1 MSEETAA
8 VAAVP
13 NTDVPVA
20 VDPALL
26 NKPTRPEATAESGSA
41 ENSELLKHKLGL
53 ANNHAKQAKKDADEA
68 RDALQKVQEQLAEIK
83 NQQQATVQK
92 SLQDQGQYKELWE
105 QTKRTVGERDAEIV
119 QLKAELSSVKQDR
132 QQDRL
137 RAAALSQINT
147 AGALNSQQ
155 LFTLLQSGL
164 RQNDEG
170 SPVMLNGGVEQPLG
184 EYLANLKQSSEW
196 QHHFAASGQTG
207 MSRVGGG
214 TTVAPGRDNPYR
226 SGNMTEA
233 LRLEV
238 ENPDLAR
245 ALKKEAQAA
254 RSSQ

>member
-1 MSEETAA
+1 MSEETA
-8 VAAVP
+8 VVEAVP
-13 NTDVPVA
+13 NSDAPVA
-20 VDPALL
+20 IDPALL
-26 NKPTRPEATAESGSA
+26 NKPSRPEAAETGGA
-41 ENSELLKHKLGL
+41 ESELLKHKLGL

-83 NQQQATVQK
+83 NQQQATAQK
-92 SLQDQGQYKELWE
+92 SLENQGQYKTLWE
-105 QTKRTVGERDAEIV
+105 EAKRTVGERDAEIV

-196 QHHFAASGQTG
+196 QHHFAASGQGG
-207 MSRVGGG
+207 MSRVSGGG
-214 TTVAPGRDNPYR
+214 ANVAPGRDNPYR

-245 ALKKEAQAA
+245 ALKKEAHAA
-254 RSSQ
+254 RSTQ